1 MILSTSNE
9 LIDVFVK
16 SQGIQALEGNLY
28 LQNDKNTILQ
38 TLWALSNIGAG
49 TDAHIQSLISN
60 NQVICKLMSMMES
73 FYLSISRES
82 TIVITNMIV
91 SAIDKEIIYNMLVQN
106 EFKMFKILVYLLKKN
121 DNVLLKELLSSMNV
135 ILKLDY

>member
-16 SQGIQALEGNLY
+16 SQGIQALEGNLFF
-28 LQNDKNTILQ
+28 QNDKNTILQ

-49 TDAHIQSLISN
+49 TDTHIQSLISN

>member
-9 LIDVFVK
+9 LIEVFVK
-16 SQGIQALEGNLY
+16 SQGIQALEGNLFF
-28 LQNDKNTILQ
+28 QNDKNTIQQ

-49 TDAHIQSLISN
+49 TDTHIQSLISN

-73 FYLSISRES
+73 FYHSISRES

-91 SAIDKEIIYNMLVQN
+91 SAIDKEIIYNLLVQN
-106 EFKMFKILVYLLKKN
+106 EFKMFKILVYLLKIN

-135 ILKLDY
+135 IFKLDY

>member
-16 SQGIQALEGNLY
+16 SQGIQALEGNLFF
-28 LQNDKNTILQ
+28 QNDKNTIQQ

-49 TDAHIQSLISN
+49 TDTHIQSLISN

-73 FYLSISRES
+73 FYHSISRES

-91 SAIDKEIIYNMLVQN
+91 SAIDKEIIYNLLVQN
-106 EFKMFKILVYLLKKN
+106 EFKMFKILVYLLKIN

-135 ILKLDY
+135 IFKLDY

>member
-16 SQGIQALEGNLY
+16 SQGIQALEGNLFF
-28 LQNDKNTILQ
+28 QNDKNTIQQ

-49 TDAHIQSLISN
+49 TDTHIQSLISN

-73 FYLSISRES
+73 FYHSISRES

-91 SAIDKEIIYNMLVQN
+91 SAIDKEIIYNLLVQN
-106 EFKMFKILVYLLKKN
+106 EFKMFKILVY
-121 DNVLLKELLSSMNV
+121 
-135 ILKLDY
+135 

>member
-9 LIDVFVK
+9 LIDVFLK
-16 SQGIQALEGNLY
+16 SQGIQALEGNLFF
-28 LQNDKNTILQ
+28 QNDKNTILQ

-49 TDAHIQSLISN
+49 TDTHIQSLISN

-135 ILKLDY
+135 ILKLDF

>member
-16 SQGIQALEGNLY
+16 SQGIQALEGNLFF
-28 LQNDKNTILQ
+28 QNDKNTILQ

-49 TDAHIQSLISN
+49 TDTHIQSLISN
-60 NQVICKLMSMMES
+60 NQVICKLLSMMES

-106 EFKMFKILVYLLKKN
+106 EFKMFKILVSLLKKN

>member
-16 SQGIQALEGNLY
+16 SQGIQALEGNLFF
-28 LQNDKNTILQ
+28 QNDKNTILQ

-49 TDAHIQSLISN
+49 TDTHIQSLISN

-135 ILKLDY
+135 ILKLDF

>member
-16 SQGIQALEGNLY
+16 SQGIQALEGNLFF
-28 LQNDKNTILQ
+28 QNDKNTILQ

-106 EFKMFKILVYLLKKN
+106 EFKMFKILVSLLKKN